1 MTIEIYLSNALV
13 ASKVC
18 NITDVGDSDSLSH
31 ACGTVSVTY
40 SEKIDYRPYHDLPS
54 WQQRYTEID
63 TPAQGY
69 QLVRRV
75 LQYTGSGS
83 GNPPN
88 DDTTFG
94 IPFVY
99 PDYRRDANLNEFF
112 NVRNPEGTWTA
123 TIGLYFTRVPRTP
136 THLLVNSFS
145 KSTPVQLVYDPTTN
159 LLVADY

>member
-1 MTIEIYLSNALV
+1 MTVEIYLSNVLV

-18 NITDVGDSDSLSH
+18 NITNVGDSDSLAH
-31 ACGTVSVTY
+31 ACGSISITY
-40 SEKIDYRPYHDLPS
+40 AERINYRDYQGQPS

-75 LQYTGSGS
+75 LQYTGTGS
-83 GNPPN
+83 GTPPD
-88 DDTTFG
+88 DDTTFT

-99 PDYRRDANLNEFF
+99 PDYRQDNNLNEYF
-112 NVRNPEGTWTA
+112 NVRHPEGTWTA
-123 TIGLYFTRVPRTP
+123 TIGLYFTKVPRTP
-136 THLLVNSFS
+136 THLLVNS
-145 KSTPVQLVYDPTTN
+145 STVETPAKLVYDPTTN

>member
-13 ASKVC
+13 ASKVS

-88 DDTTFG
+88 DDTTFN

-99 PDYRRDANLNEFF
+99 PDYRQDNNLNEYF

>member
-1 MTIEIYLSNALV
+1 MTIEIYLSNVLV

-18 NITDVGDSDSLSH
+18 NITDVGDSDSLAH
-31 ACGTVSVTY
+31 ACGSVSITY
-40 SEKIDYRPYHDLPS
+40 AERINYRDYNDQPS

-75 LQYTGSGS
+75 LEYTGSGS
-83 GNPPN
+83 GTPPD
-88 DDTTFG
+88 DDTTFN

-99 PDYRRDANLNEFF
+99 PSYRQDNNLNEYF
-112 NVRNPEGTWTA
+112 NVRNPEGTWAA
-123 TIGLYFTRVPRTP
+123 TVRLYFTPVHTP
-136 THLLVNSFS
+136 THLLVNSA
-145 KSTPVQLVYDPTTN
+145 TVGNPVQLVYDPATD